1 MDSAELF
8 RWILENLNYWVVTVF
23 MAIESSFIP
32 FPSEVVVPPA
42 AWKAMVDDGMNIFL
56 VVICATIGANI
67 GSLINYYLARWLGR
81 PIIYK
86 FADSRLGHLCLINR
100 EKIENAERYF
110 REHGAVST
118 FIGRLI
124 PAVRQLISIP
134 AGLAGMKIGKFVLY
148 TSLGAFLWNCVL
160 AMIGFLIYRFT
171 DLKTTE
177 AVYNLA
183 SKYSHEIGYA
193 ILAIVV
199 IVIAVLVYKELRKNK
214 NNRSV

>member
-23 MAIESSFIP
+23 MTIESSFIP

-42 AWKAMVDDGMNIFL
+42 AWKAMVDDRMNIFL
-56 VVICATIGANI
+56 VVIFATIGANI

-86 FADSRLGHLCLINR
+86 FADSRFGHLCLINR

-110 REHGAVST
+110 RDHGAVST

-134 AGLAGMKIGKFVLY
+134 AGLASMKIGKFVLY

-160 AMIGFLIYRFT
+160 ALLGYLIYRFT

-199 IVIAVLVYKELRKNK
+199 VIIGILVYKELRKNK
-214 NNRSV
+214 K